1 MTVPLVET
9 ERLFLR
15 SFSMEDLGDLVDIL
29 SKPEVTRY
37 LAGDGTPSRQ
47 HVERLLERIKA
58 HWDQWGYG
66 WWAVCLKDA
75 PKVIGWCGLGYLEE
89 SGETE
94 VLYMLD
100 TPFWGKGI
108 ATEAARASLRY
119 GFEKT
124 DLQRIIALSFPENIA
139 SQRVMQKCG
148 LRYEKEAPYFGYSL
162 VCYQILKEEYQ
173 PGEFPYRLA
182 GQYSS

>member
-1 MTVPLVET
+1 MPVPILET

-15 SFSMEDLGDLVDIL
+15 PFCMDDLDDLVHIL

-47 HVERLLERIKA
+47 HVEKLLGRIQE
-58 HWDQWGYG
+58 HWDQKGYG
-66 WWAVCLKDA
+66 WWAVSLKTD
-75 PKVIGWCGLGYLEE
+75 PKAIGWCGLGNLEE
-89 SGETE
+89 TGETE

-119 GFEKT
+119 GFEQT
-124 DLQRIIALSFPENIA
+124 DLQRIIALAFPENIA

-148 LRYEKEAPYFGYSL
+148 MCYEKEAAYFGYNL
-162 VCYQILKEEYQ
+162 VCFQILKEDYQ
-173 PGEFPYRLA
+173 PEEFPYQLHD
-182 GQYSS
+182 QVC

>member
-1 MTVPLVET
+1 MPVPVLET

-15 SFSMEDLGDLVDIL
+15 PFSLDDLDDLVDIL

-37 LAGDGTPSRQ
+37 LAGDGTPSRE
-47 HVERLLERIKA
+47 HVQRLLGRVME
-58 HWDQWGYG
+58 HWDERKYG
-66 WWAVCLKDA
+66 WWAVCLKED
-75 PKVIGWCGLGYLEE
+75 PRVIGWCGLGYLEE
-89 SGETE
+89 TEETE

-119 GFEKT
+119 GFEQT
-124 DLQRIIALSFPENIA
+124 NLQRIIALAFPENIA

-148 LRYEKEAPYFGYSL
+148 MSYEEEAPYFGYDL
-162 VCYQILKEEYQ
+162 VCFQILKEDYQ
-173 PGEFPYRLA
+173 PGDFLYNLHDHD
-182 GQYSS
+182 G